1 MINDDDFLKQENE
14 LKDLFLSIV
23 EAATTFPDPQ
33 RVDRILERVRFENQ
47 LLDSQVDDSKS
58 LMEDQGEEACI
69 AEGGPS
75 GKTST
80 DQS

>member
-23 EAATTFPDPQ
+23 EAATTIPDPQ

-47 LLDSQVDDSKS
+47 LLDSQVDDSKT
-58 LMEDQGEEACI
+58 LKEDHGEEACL

-75 GKTST
+75 GTTST

>member
-23 EAATTFPDPQ
+23 EAATTCPDPQ

-47 LLDSQVDDSKS
+47 LLDSQVDDSKT

-69 AEGGPS
+69 AEGGQS
-75 GKTST
+75 GKTFI